1 MSDAQKLILRKSRQD
16 DREFLTKLFSDDEVI
31 HYIVGSTKSAS
42 MRIDDICAPL
52 AIPPGDKMYW
62 IAERTQDGSQVGYA
76 SACRYSTSRV
86 EISFAVSPG
95 SRHCKYGYEL
105 VASLVALLRTKP
117 WIGTI
122 LAVVNYN
129 NVYSKR
135 IVEKLGF
142 IETIVNH
149 YEKSLQP
156 QTED

>member
-1 MSDAQKLILRKSRQD
+1 MNVAQKLNLRNFRQD
-16 DREFLTKLFSDDEVI
+16 DREFLTKLFSDGEVI
-31 HYIVGSTKSAS
+31 HYIAGSTKGAS

-52 AIPPGDKMYW
+52 AIPRGDKMYW
-62 IAERTQDGSQVGYA
+62 IAERTEDGAQVGYA
-76 SACRYSTSRV
+76 SASRYSTPRV
-86 EISFAVSPG
+86 EVTFAVSPG
-95 SRHCKYGYEL
+95 FRHCGYGYEL

-129 NVYSKR
+129 NCYSKS

-149 YEKSLQP
+149 YEKSLLP
-156 QTED
+156 QTEA